1 MAKSK
6 EQRKQEKKAALQE
19 AKKEQTK
26 LAESNKVEEKVEAK
40 DTEAKAQV
48 KAVSNAEQINLTM
61 YTLTYMIVTF
71 LSAALTAYC
80 LVIYGN
86 PGKYVIK
93 SYVGEGLNE
102 MSREMLRLY
111 MLDELGEGRINGFYL
126 AIGIV
131 IAVEAVA
138 MLIGMIKAVDN
149 RNKPVPVLNII
160 GIVMSIVALGIFMY
174 ADDFMKSDINR
185 YDIDRQPE
193 LQLYSL
199 YLPLLI
205 TNIVAMITGLITT
218 IGGLNRWKKTGKTSK

>member
-6 EQRKQEKKAALQE
+6 EQRKQEKKAAMQE
-19 AKKEQTK
+19 AKKEQSK
-26 LAESNKVEEKVEAK
+26 INVKPEQVAEDNAKEPEAK
-40 DTEAKAQV
+40 TEV
-48 KAVSNAEQINLTM
+48 KTKVQTEQITLTM
-61 YTLTYMIVTF
+61 YTAMYMIVTF
-71 LSAALTAYC
+71 LSAALTAFC

-86 PGKYVIK
+86 PGKYVIA

-111 MLDELGEGRINGFYL
+111 MLDELGEGTINGFYL

-138 MLIGMIKAVDN
+138 MLMGMVKAVDN
-149 RNKPVPVLNII
+149 RNKPMPVLNII
-160 GIVMSIVALGIFMY
+160 GIVMSVAALGLFIY
-174 ADDFMKSDINR
+174 SDYFMKADIRR

-205 TNIVAMITGLITT
+205 TNIVAMIVGLITT
-218 IGGLNRWKKTGKTSK
+218 IGGLRRWKETGKTSK